1 MEILVLVGLVFL
13 PFLSPK
19 DPGPGL
25 LRSKS
30 ASRQLECDRLT
41 TIEAQ
46 QRYPGQIRP
55 TAPRGDYIE
64 RSAVACRERL
74 VRPGLRSKRDE
85 AVLRTLDA
93 NSLEVARA
101 AVSLRPELEERTW
114 MVDVFYPDA
123 VVSSKVA
130 FASKNALMGQGLRV
144 SDRTP
149 VLSAGDVDVITRMTP
164 AAAYPTAC
172 RRWATTGA
180 VGEDQVLLGIVNRDP
195 RETILHAGICTDG
208 RWTWI
213 R

>member
-1 MEILVLVGLVFL
+1 MEILVLAGLVFL

-25 LRSKS
+25 LRSKA
-30 ASRQLECDRLT
+30 ASRQLDCDRLST
-41 TIEAQ
+41 LEAQ
-46 QRYPGQIRP
+46 KRFPGKVRP

-64 RSAVACRERL
+64 RGAVACRQRL

-93 NSLEVARA
+93 TSLEVARA
-101 AVSLRPELEERTW
+101 AVSLRPELEEHTW
-114 MVDVFYPDA
+114 MVDVYHPSA
-123 VVSSKVA
+123 VVSAKVA
-130 FASKNALMGQGLRV
+130 FAHKNTLMGQGVAV

-149 VLSAGDVDVITRMTP
+149 VLSAGDVDVITRMAP

-172 RRWATTGA
+172 RRWKDTGA
-180 VGEDQVLLGIVNRDP
+180 VGEGQVLLGIVNRDP
-195 RETILHAGICTDG
+195 RETLLHAGICTDG